1 MGTPRDDPQSA
12 SHVPVLYHQV
22 LSALQ
27 PRAGGRHID
36 GTLGLGGHTVGILED
51 SSPDGQVLGLDRDQ
65 ATLELAGAR
74 LSKYGDRVHL
84 RHGSFADI
92 QAIAADLGWSAVDGV
107 LLDLGISSMQLAD
120 SQRGFSFRY
129 DGPLDMRF
137 DTTQS
142 LTAAELVNETRQEEL
157 AGILARYGEEPRARR
172 VARAIVA
179 ARPLSTTLELAEAVS
194 RVAAYKRGGIDP
206 STRTFQALRIAVND
220 ELETLA
226 RGLEQAIGLL
236 APGGRLVVI
245 SFHSL
250 EDRIVKR
257 TFARESRDCICEPG
271 LPICICDHQAHI
283 RLLTRRPLRPDH
295 AEVQANPRA
304 RSARLRVAE
313 RIDLA
318 RGLHADSKTDLRK
331 LR

>member
-1 MGTPRDDPQSA
+1 MGTARDDSESA

-22 LSALQ
+22 LSALK

-36 GTLGLGGHTVGILED
+36 GTLGLGGHALGILEN

-65 ATLELAGAR
+65 ASLELARMR
-74 LSKYGDRVHL
+74 LSKYGKRVHL
-84 RHGSFADI
+84 RHGSFRHM
-92 QAIAADLGWSAVDGV
+92 QEIAGELGWSAVDGV
-107 LLDLGISSMQLAD
+107 LLDLGISSMQLED
-120 SQRGFSFRY
+120 PRRGFSFRH

-142 LTAAELVNETRQEEL
+142 LTAGELVNEARQEEL
-157 AGILARYGEEPRARR
+157 AEILARYGEEPRARR

-179 ARPLSTTLELAEAVS
+179 ARPLSTTLELAEVVS
-194 RVAAYKRGGIDP
+194 KVATRKRGGLDP
-206 STRTFQALRIAVND
+206 ATRTFQALRIAVND

-226 RGLEQAIGLL
+226 AGLMQAIQLL

-257 TFARESRDCICEPG
+257 TFARESRDCICPPG
-271 LPICICDHQAHI
+271 QPICTCEHKAHL
-283 RLLTRRPLRPDH
+283 RLVTRGPLRPDQS
-295 AEVQANPRA
+295 EVEKNPRA
-304 RSARLRVAE
+304 RSARLRAAE
-313 RIDLA
+313 RIALA
-318 RGLHADSKTDLRK
+318 
-331 LR
+331 